1 MTYNYDNHFQLGRKN
16 FASPFERGSFFSMPP
31 LPISVN
37 KSPDQYKISLFFIYY
52 FLKNHMSVRRH
63 EIASLK
69 TQYGTPANLTQK
81 YRIILRVVQ
90 NLFRIP
96 LYAKFLILRRI
107 SYEKTYT

>member
-1 MTYNYDNHFQLGRKN
+1 
-16 FASPFERGSFFSMPP
+16 
-31 LPISVN
+31 
-37 KSPDQYKISLFFIYY
+37 
-52 FLKNHMSVRRH
+52 MSVRRH